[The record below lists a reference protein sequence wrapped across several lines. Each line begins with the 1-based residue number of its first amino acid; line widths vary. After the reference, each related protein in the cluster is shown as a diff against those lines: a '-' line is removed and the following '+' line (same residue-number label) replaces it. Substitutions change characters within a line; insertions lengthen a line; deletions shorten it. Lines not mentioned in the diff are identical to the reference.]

1 MDQTKT
7 QYHFSLLTCVW
18 KMGAGIGFGELALMS
33 NLTNTKRAASIIC
46 AEEVHVAILEK
57 KDFTKVIKSV
67 IEKKVDSQIN
77 FLKNFRLTEGVTR
90 TALVKL
96 LYYFKEKTFRRRDV
110 VYKENEVSDGVYF
123 IKEGEF
129 EVR

>member
-1 MDQTKT
+1 M
-7 QYHFSLLTCVW
+7 
-18 KMGAGIGFGELALMS
+18 
-33 NLTNTKRAASIIC
+33 
-46 AEEVHVAILEK
+46 
-57 KDFTKVIKSV
+57 
-67 IEKKVDSQIN
+67 
-77 FLKNFRLTEGVTR
+77 KNFRLTEGVTR

-129 EVR
+129 EVSWNYNNTL